1 MVIIKKIDAQK
12 AKANVSRLIKMFN
25 TIIKSKLEQL
35 STMDDDF
42 NGYDDSYKLYE
53 YLGSDL
59 EDMSVLDML
68 THPNLEELAKDMEE
82 TYSILAPSFQPCLLF
97 ALVGRLQFLGNF
109 IDENTTVTNCTA
121 L

>member
-1 MVIIKKIDAQK
+1 VAIVKKTDSQK
-12 AKANVSRLIKMFN
+12 AKANVRRLAKMFN
-25 TIIKSKLEQL
+25 TVIKAKLDQL

-68 THPNLEELAKDMEE
+68 THPNLEELANEMEE
-82 TYSILAPSFQPCLLF
+82 TYSMLVPMFQPCLLF

-109 IDENTTVTNCTA
+109 IDENTTATNCTT